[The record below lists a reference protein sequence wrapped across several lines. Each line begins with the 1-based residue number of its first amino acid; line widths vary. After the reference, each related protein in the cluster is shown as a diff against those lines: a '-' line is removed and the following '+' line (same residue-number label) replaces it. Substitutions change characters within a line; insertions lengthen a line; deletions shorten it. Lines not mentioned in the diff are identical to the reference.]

1 LTVETFILRDGVT
14 TRRDYRVVDGG
25 LATELERAGADLSGG
40 LWSARLL
47 AERPELIRQVHR
59 SYFEA
64 GADIAITASYQ
75 ASYAG
80 FATTGL
86 DKAGTDR
93 LLRRSVELAVEAR
106 RDAAV
111 QHARPLWV
119 AASVGPYGATLH
131 DGSEYR
137 GDYGLSVGELRD
149 FHRERLAVL
158 AGAGADVLAC
168 ETIPSLDEA
177 TSLVDVLRDVPAAR
191 AWVSFTARD
200 DRHTAHGEPLVDC
213 ARMLDREPQV
223 IALGVNCVRPEA
235 TASLIRELRRGSGKP
250 IVVYPNSG
258 EVWDGAAQCWRGSP
272 TATPLAELVRE
283 WLAAGASW
291 IGGCCRTTPEM
302 IREIRELVVGA

>member
-1 LTVETFILRDGVT
+1 MTQRDL
-14 TRRDYRVVDGG
+14 RVVDGG

-40 LWSARLL
+40 LWSARIL
-47 AERPELIRQVHR
+47 AERPEMIRRVHR

-75 ASYAG
+75 ASYTG
-80 FATTGL
+80 FATIGL

-93 LLRRSVELAVEAR
+93 LLRRSVELAMEAR
-106 RDAAV
+106 REVAATA
-111 QHARPLWV
+111 ARPMWV

-137 GDYGLSVGELRD
+137 GDYSLTIGELCH

-158 AGAGADVLAC
+158 DSAGADFLAC

-177 TSLVDVLRDVPAAR
+177 RALVEVLHDVPSAR
-191 AWVSFTARD
+191 AWMSFTARD

-213 ARMLDREPQV
+213 ARMLEKEPQV
-223 IALGVNCVRPEA
+223 IAVGVNCVRPET
-235 TASLIRELRRGSGKP
+235 TAALIRELRKGTSKP

-258 EVWDGAAQCWRGSP
+258 EVWDGEQHCWRGS
-272 TATPLAELVRE
+272 ATVAPLKELVRE
-283 WLAAGASW
+283 WLDAGATW
-291 IGGCCRTTPEM
+291 VGGCCRTTPAT
-302 IREIRELVVGA
+302 IREIRDLVLSA